1 MLISIAGLVI
11 DVKNKYH
18 HFEQICRDYEVHGKE
33 PDFCIEVTDE
43 ELEKAIAADPGF
55 SDGYVEGLEI
65 YRKICKKV
73 LDYDA
78 MLIHSA
84 AVSVDNEAY
93 LFTAVSGTGKT
104 THISLWKKK
113 FGDRLHIVNGD
124 KPIIRNIDGTFYVCG
139 TPYQGKE
146 GYGENMMV
154 PIKAMCILERG
165 EKNEIVK
172 IPPADAISTM
182 LVQTLRTNDM
192 HEMERMLT
200 LTDKLLNSVPFYR
213 LKCNMDIEAADV
225 SYNGMK
231 NE

>member
-1 MLISIAGLVI
+1 MLVSIAGLVI
-11 DVKNKYH
+11 DVKHKH
-18 HFEQICRDYEVHGKE
+18 SHFGEICRDYEVQGKD
-33 PDFCIEVTDE
+33 PDFSIEVSEE
-43 ELEKAIAADPGF
+43 ELEKAIADDPGF
-55 SDGYVEGLEI
+55 SDGYVESLEI
-65 YRKICKKV
+65 YRRICRKV

-124 KPIIRNIDGTFYVCG
+124 KPIIRNIDGTFYACG

-146 GYGENMMV
+146 NYGENMMV
-154 PIKAMCILERG
+154 PIKAICILERG

-172 IPPADAISTM
+172 IPPAEAISTM

-192 HEMERMLT
+192 HEMEKMLSI
-200 LTDKLLNSVPFYR
+200 TDKLLNSVPFYR
-213 LKCNMDIEAADV
+213 LKCNMDIEAAEV
-225 SYNGMK
+225 SYNGMQ
-231 NE
+231 

>member
-1 MLISIAGLVI
+1 MFVSIAGLVI
-11 DVKNKYH
+11 DVKNKYPY
-18 HFEQICRDYEVHGKE
+18 FNELCKDYEVHGKTADFCVEVSEEELAKAIANE
-33 PDFCIEVTDE
+33 PDFPD
-43 ELEKAIAADPGF
+43 D
-55 SDGYVEGLEI
+55 YVESLEI
-65 YRKICKKV
+65 YRKICRKV

-84 AVSVDNEAY
+84 AISVDNEAY

-124 KPIIRNIDGTFYVCG
+124 KPIIRNIDGTFYACG

-146 GYGENMMV
+146 NYGENMMV
-154 PIKAMCILERG
+154 PIKAICILERG
-165 EKNEIVK
+165 AENEIVK
-172 IPPADAISTM
+172 IPPAEAISTM

-192 HEMERMLT
+192 HEMEKMLA
-200 LTDKLLNSVPFYR
+200 LTDKLLNTVPFYR
-213 LKCNMDIEAADV
+213 LKCNMEPEAADV

-231 NE
+231 

>member
-11 DVKNKYH
+11 DVKNKYE
-18 HFEQICRDYEVHGKE
+18 HFNDICRDYEVHDKE
-33 PDFCIEVTDE
+33 PDFCIEVTEE
-43 ELEKAIAADPGF
+43 ELKKAIENDPGF
-55 SDGYVEGLEI
+55 HDGYVEGLEI
-65 YRKICKKV
+65 YRKICRKV

-124 KPIIRNIDGTFYVCG
+124 KPIIRSIDGTFYACG

-146 GYGENMMV
+146 SYGENMMV
-154 PIKAMCILERG
+154 PIKAICILERG

-172 IPPADAISTM
+172 IQPAEAISTM

-192 HEMERMLT
+192 QEMEKMLT
-200 LTDKLLNSVPFYR
+200 ITDALLRKVPFYR
-213 LKCNMDIEAADV
+213 LKCNMDMEAADV